1 MVAVFAKGLLK
12 IIWRLHMRSSLETP
26 SRVSHLP
33 TLRDRLVG
41 FAGSRR
47 CGMREGVAKTLVE
60 VSLRQGFRVVVG
72 CADGIDRCMREAIA
86 GSVCARRCTVHCAF
100 PSRVREA
107 EKLGLKAVCRVTDIP
122 SAAAALHWRTVLM
135 VRECSLLVLF
145 PDDPT
150 TGSWGK
156 GSRLAFNTAIQCHIP
171 VFTVTTI
178 PPLGTRQFQVKA
190 GSLFGVIDGH
200 WVVPQGVEVRDDQS
214 A

>member
-1 MVAVFAKGLLK
+1 MQS
-12 IIWRLHMRSSLETP
+12 RSRRPGRTG
-26 SRVSHLP
+26 RVP
-33 TLRDRLVG
+33 IQKDRIVG

-47 CGMREGVAKTLVE
+47 GRIVEGVCTALVAAL
-60 VSLRQGFRVVVG
+60 SRLGFQVVVG
-72 CADGIDRCMREAIA
+72 CANGIDCCLRNAVA
-86 GSVCARRCTVHCAF
+86 GTALASRSTVHCAF

-107 EKLGLKAVCRVTDIP
+107 EALGLAAVCRVAGIS

-150 TGSWGK
+150 TGIWGK
-156 GSRLAFNTAIQCHIP
+156 GSRLAFNTAVQDHIP
-171 VFTVTTI
+171 VFVVTTI
-178 PPLGTRQFQVKA
+178 PPLGTRQLRVKE

-200 WVVPQGVEVRDDQS
+200 WVIPQGVEVHDDQP